1 MPAHSLE
8 IDHRVGYVRPGYD
21 ADLVVW
27 DSHPLSLGA
36 TALQVYVDGKPTLD
50 PKKVSD
56 SLSGVSSYS
65 NEHNL
70 SPPSVR
76 KVLSPDVRTEICEE
90 IEKEGA
96 KFIVKGITT
105 SYLDEFV
112 TSGYNHTLIIQNGK
126 IVCFDSESLCS
137 THSEG
142 GAIINLENGHV
153 SHGLTAVSESLGLT
167 EISGEADAG
176 DGLVGQKASSI
187 DPKAVVYAKYGIHLE
202 GKAFPR
208 ARIGGTTRAITAPM
222 AYGFVG
228 GVSVGIKTSGKK
240 SILNGG
246 IFQDDVALHFAV
258 GTVSKGRMFLE
269 DAVARLTLC

>member
-1 MPAHSLE
+1 MPARSLE

-21 ADLVVW
+21 ADFVVW

-36 TALQVYVDGKPTLD
+36 TALQVYVDGRPTLD

-56 SLSGVSSYS
+56 SFSAVSLFASEYTS
-65 NEHNL
+65 N
-70 SPPSVR
+70 PPSVR
-76 KVLSPDVRTEICEE
+76 KVLSPDAKEHICQE

-96 KFIVKGITT
+96 KLVIKGIAA
-105 SYLDEFV
+105 SYLDAF
-112 TSGYNHTLIIQNGK
+112 TMSGGNHTLIVQNGK
-126 IVCFDSESLCS
+126 ILCFDSEHLCS
-137 THSEG
+137 THSVG
-142 GAIINLENGHV
+142 GTVINLENGHV
-153 SHGLTAVSESLGLT
+153 SHGLTAVTESLGLT

-208 ARIGGTTRAITAPM
+208 ARIGGATRAITAPM
-222 AYGFVG
+222 AYGFVD

-246 IFQDDVALHFAV
+246 IFQDDVAMHFAI
-258 GTVSKGRMFLE
+258 GTVSKGM
-269 DAVARLTLC
+269 